1 MNTAAFNAIATLP
14 LDEVLAS
21 SPAGTAELKRGATEL
36 SVAEIELLVRLDG
49 LCTLR
54 SVRADMPHL
63 SDAAFAAAFR
73 SLRDRTLLAA
83 ARPDAL
89 GIGMQSDV
97 LRLALGDTRSHA
109 ERQLHALRTGGFPV
123 GFARRR
129 EGARGAPGRPLTA
142 LVVEDEPA
150 LARFIHCYLAL
161 EGIQARLAANR
172 AEVVAE
178 LRKLPVPDVI
188 LLDVKLP
195 DADGF
200 DILGRL
206 RAHAAFKD
214 TPVIMLTGDSTRAAV
229 IRGLAGGADGYMT
242 KPFEAETLVAAVRSV
257 LGLADGEGAIPALAP
272 LWGSRGANA
281 QNGPRLALV

>member
-1 MNTAAFNAIATLP
+1 MNTAAFTPIATLP
-14 LDEVLAS
+14 LDEVYAD

-36 SVAEIELLVRLDG
+36 SVEEIELLVRLDG
-49 LCTLR
+49 LGTLR

-63 SDAAFAAAFR
+63 CDTEFAAAFR
-73 SLRDRTLLAA
+73 SLRDRKLVAA

-89 GIGMQSDV
+89 GMGLQSDV
-97 LRLALGDTRSHA
+97 LRMALGDTRSRA
-109 ERQLHALRTGGFPV
+109 ERQSQALRTGGFSV

-129 EGARGAPGRPLTA
+129 EGASGGHGRPLSA
-142 LVVEDEPA
+142 LVVEDEPV
-150 LARFIHCYLAL
+150 LARFMHCYLAL

-200 DILGRL
+200 DILAKL
-206 RAHAAFKD
+206 RAHPAFKH

-229 IRGLAGGADGYMT
+229 IRGMAGGADGYMT
-242 KPFEAETLVAAVRSV
+242 KPFEAETLTAAVRSV
-257 LGLADGEGAIPALAP
+257 LGLDDDHGAVPGFAASSGAREGR
-272 LWGSRGANA
+272 SH
-281 QNGPRLALV
+281 LALL